1 MMQNIRL
8 AARSLRRTPGLTAAA
23 VTCLALGVAANTTVF
38 TAANAVAMHPVPTPN
53 SRGLVMLAET
63 PPRGAEPD
71 FDEIAPANLLDW
83 ARQTATLE
91 QIAAFASGQ
100 VNITGILEPE
110 AVNASHVTPNFFRT
124 LEQRPPL
131 GRAFTDD
138 EGLEGHAS
146 SVVLSDRLWRQHFGA
161 DSAIVGRAVQV
172 NGMPYTVVG
181 IMAADF
187 DFPAGAELWIPLPLN
202 GATGRERDGRLVR
215 AIGRLKPGVSLAAA
229 RSEATTIA
237 RRLELAYPQYNSKW
251 GMRVEAADDFY
262 GRRPRALLTALLGAV
277 AFVLLIGCAN
287 VANLLLARATARGR
301 ELAVRVALGARRSD
315 LVRQLLAE
323 SGLIAALGGAAGV
336 LVSFA
341 GVDAFRKMLPVEL
354 SRLYPG
360 WARITIDG
368 HALLF
373 TLAVA
378 IATAILT
385 GVAPALLASRADPHD
400 ALRDGARG
408 LTSGADRGR
417 LRSALVIGE
426 IALACSLLIG
436 AGLMVRSLQGLLK
449 ADLGYRPEHV
459 LTMRLALP
467 SSRYTTVAQVANGFE
482 QILTAVRK
490 VPGVQSAAVANHLP
504 AAFADSRNR
513 MYLEGEPKPQQSDAV
528 AAIEYRVV
536 SNGFLDA
543 AGMTLMRGRD
553 FTSADNASAPSVAI
567 VTRRMAQRFWPGKDA
582 IGQRFTLLGGNEL
595 TTVIGVVQDV
605 RQNPNLTSDPTEPMF
620 FVPLAQDASW
630 TMSLIIRT
638 SGDPT
643 SVAHSVERAITSVDG
658 TLAPGEVQTLER
670 VVDSSMAPQRITAQ
684 LLAIFAGLAILL
696 AAIGV
701 YGVMSYT
708 VSRRTREIGV
718 RIALG
723 ATAPRVIG
731 NVMRHAMILTS
742 AGIALGLIVAVA
754 ISGGIRAL
762 LYDTSPTDPLTFI
775 VVSVVLLIIALAG
788 SYVPAR
794 RAAGVDPLVA
804 LRADG

>member
-1 MMQNIRL
+1 MQNIRL
-8 AARSLRRTPGLTAAA
+8 AARSLRRSPGLTAAA
-23 VTCLALGVAANTTVF
+23 VTCLAIGVAANTTVF
-38 TAANAVAMHPVPTPN
+38 TAANAVTMHPVPTPN
-53 SRGLVMLAET
+53 GRGLVMLAET

-71 FDEIAPANLLDW
+71 FDAIAPANLLDW

-91 QIAAFASGQ
+91 QIAAFTSRD
-100 VNITGILEPE
+100 VNLTGILEPE
-110 AVNASHVTPNFFRT
+110 AVNGFRVTPNFFRT
-124 LEQRPPL
+124 LQQRPAL
-131 GRAFTDD
+131 GRAFTDE

-146 SVVLSDRLWRQHFGA
+146 SVILSDRLWRRHFGA
-161 DSAIVGRAVQV
+161 DALVIGHTVQL
-172 NGMPYTVVG
+172 NGAPHTVVG
-181 IMAADF
+181 VMAPDF

-202 GATGRERDGRLVR
+202 GATGRERDGRFVS
-215 AIGRLKPGVSLAAA
+215 AIGRLRPRISIQTA
-229 RSEATTIA
+229 RSEATIIA
-237 RRLELAYPQYNSKW
+237 RRLELEYPEFNSKW
-251 GMRVEAADDFY
+251 GMRVEPADRFY
-262 GRRPRALLTALLGAV
+262 GRKPRALLQALLGAV

-315 LVRQLLAE
+315 LIRQLLAE
-323 SGLIAALGGAAGV
+323 SGIIAALGGAAGV
-336 LVSFA
+336 LVSFG
-341 GVDAFRKMLPVEL
+341 GVAAFRAMLPAEL
-354 SRLYPG
+354 ARLYPG

-368 HALLF
+368 TALVF
-373 TLAVA
+373 TLGVAV
-378 IATAILT
+378 ATAILT
-385 GVAPALLASRADPHD
+385 GLAPALMASRADPQD

-417 LRSALVIGE
+417 LRGALVVGE

-459 LTMRLALP
+459 LTMRLTLP
-467 SSRYTTVAQVANGFE
+467 GSRYAAGPQVQHAFE
-482 QILTAVRK
+482 NILAAVRQ
-490 VPGVQSAAVANHLP
+490 VPGVQNAAAANFVP
-504 AAFADSRNR
+504 AAFEDSRNR
-513 MYLEGEPKPQQSDAV
+513 LYLEGEPKPKLGDAL
-528 AAIEYRVV
+528 AGIAYRLV

-543 AGMTLMRGRD
+543 VGITLLRGRD
-553 FTSADNASAPSVAI
+553 FASTDNVSSPRVAI
-567 VTRRMAQRFWPGKDA
+567 VTSRMARRFWPGKDA
-582 IGQRFTLLGGNEL
+582 IGQRFTLLGDTAL

-605 RQNPNLTSDPTEPMF
+605 RGNPNVTTDPTEPMF
-620 FVPLAQDASW
+620 FMSIGQGAW
-630 TMSLIIRT
+630 WRTMSLVVRT

-643 SVAHSVERAITSVDG
+643 AVAHSVERAIASVDG
-658 TLAPGEVQTLER
+658 TLAPGAVQTLER
-670 VVDSSMAPQRITAQ
+670 TVDASMAPQRITAQ
-684 LLAIFAGLAILL
+684 LIAIFAGMAILL

-723 ATAPRVIG
+723 ATAPVVIAD
-731 NVMRHAMILTS
+731 VMRHAMILTS

-762 LYDTSPTDPLTFI
+762 LYDTSPTDPLTFG
-775 VVSVVLLIIALAG
+775 VVSVVLLIIALLG